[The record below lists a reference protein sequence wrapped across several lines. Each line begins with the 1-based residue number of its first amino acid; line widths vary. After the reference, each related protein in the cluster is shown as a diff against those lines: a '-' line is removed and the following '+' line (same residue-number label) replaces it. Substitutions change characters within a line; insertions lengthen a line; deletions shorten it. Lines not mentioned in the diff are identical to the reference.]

1 MAKRALLLSIVW
13 FSLIVYAQNDDVII
27 IRNADS
33 LIGRTVAGE
42 NIRELVGNVILE
54 QNNVVVY
61 CDRAIYYPRRNSA
74 RLEGNV
80 RVEDDTVTLKTDRGF
95 YNGRDKIMEGEGYII
110 LEDGTSVLTARS
122 GKYNIETREAEF
134 WENVVVN
141 DPSGIVYADHLVH
154 RRDDKYSTARGN
166 VRVIDRDE
174 GTTVYGGYLIYDNV
188 SGYSSME
195 DSPVLVQIDTT
206 ETGISD
212 TLILIGTRMES
223 FRDTVRTFVASEAVE
238 MFRSDLAAKGQ
249 KAVYSLDADELSLT
263 GSPIVWY
270 QNNQVTGDSIHVTL
284 EERVL
289 RKLEVFRQTCTVSMS
304 DDRFPERFNQLT
316 GTNLTMYFANDQLEQ
331 VDVAGQATSVYYVFE
346 ESEPNG
352 VNHVSGDHIRVTFIN
367 GEIQEL
373 KITGG
378 IEGKYYPE
386 NLVRGNEATFNL
398 PGFIWRTDRPAL
410 SLPLITLFHSA
421 GEFESYE

>member
-1 MAKRALLLSIVW
+1 MVKSVLLLCIVW
-13 FSLIVYAQNDDVII
+13 FSLIVYAQDDDVII
-27 IRNADS
+27 IRGADS
-33 LIGRTVAGE
+33 LIGRTVDGE
-42 NIRELVGNVILE
+42 NIRELVGNVIFE
-54 QNNVVVY
+54 QNNVIVY
-61 CDRAIYYPRRNSA
+61 CDRAIHYPRRNSA

-80 RVEDDTVTLKTDRGF
+80 RVEDDTVTLKTERGF

-141 DPSGIVYADHLVH
+141 DPSGIVYADHLVY

-166 VRVIDRDE
+166 VRVIDPDE
-174 GTTVYGGYLIYDNV
+174 GSTVYGGYLVYDNI

-195 DSPVLVQIDTT
+195 ESPVLVQIDTT
-206 ETGISD
+206 ETGILD
-212 TLILIGTRMES
+212 TLILVGTRMES
-223 FRDTVRTFVASEAVE
+223 FRDTIRTFVASEAVE
-238 MFRSDLAAKGQ
+238 MLRSDLAAKGQ
-249 KAVYSLDADELSLT
+249 KAVYILDADELSLT
-263 GSPIVWY
+263 GTPILWY
-270 QNNQVTGDSIHVTL
+270 QNNQVIGDSIHVTL

-289 RKLEVFRQTCTVSMS
+289 RKLEVFRQTFTVSLS
-304 DDRFPERFNQLT
+304 DERFPERFNQLT
-316 GTNLTMYFANDQLEQ
+316 GTNLTMLFSNDQLEQ
-331 VDVAGQATSVYYVFE
+331 VDVAGQATSVYYVYE

-352 VNHVSGDHIRVTFIN
+352 VNHVSGDHIRVSFVD
-367 GEIQEL
+367 GEIHEL

-386 NLVRGNEATFNL
+386 NLVRGNEAAYNL

-410 SLPLITLFHSA
+410 SLPLITVFNST